1 MQCTKVVMMV
11 IIIIIMIPFVP
22 DTYVDLLS
30 LSDT

>member
-11 IIIIIMIPFVP
+11 IIIIMIPFVP